1 MSAAFDDFFIL
12 CQLIFVHIF
21 IQMEYNPPSLR
32 IPFTGLHIVQFL
44 EWLPSAARTSI
55 ESGILPANLYQPC
68 SLIFQQYYED
78 VAFART
84 VYHAILFIGL
94 TLVIWVIIHVFLL
107 IYDSRHPN
115 EQAKYNNFFVYY
127 YKQYNSKVF
136 VFVDKVARFCYF
148 TFAWSCILQLLFFSN
163 EPSGFHTWN
172 SILTVVIF
180 ILVIIFP
187 VVMFGLLRRGA
198 NSLSDLTFNV
208 VYEDVRINK
217 ERIWYYLFRYYKLFL
232 IAIVVAVTYSSSPV
246 IPPIILIILH
256 IIDFGLIFAMK
267 PLGMEQPDLVGAYMF
282 YPKYPKVYH
291 YTMLIQQIL
300 FILLEIFWLILF
312 GIRNSADSGTY
323 MGIGYTIC
331 AFVILLLLNGL
342 FRLIW
347 GILKILQYCYLERQ
361 ANYLSVEKLA
371 LENKDGVDDN
381 LIMN

>member
-1 MSAAFDDFFIL
+1 VVRAAAPDSVIYPGSNGQYHLAGQQAVSTQITRYVDIPESSIGDRSSLRNLFNLFRGCAILALFIGLVSFLVGMSAAFDDFFIL

-32 IPFTGLHIVQFL
+32 IPFTGLHIVQFI

-163 EPSGFHTWN
+163 
-172 SILTVVIF
+172 
-180 ILVIIFP
+180 
-187 VVMFGLLRRGA
+187 
-198 NSLSDLTFNV
+198 
-208 VYEDVRINK
+208 
-217 ERIWYYLFRYYKLFL
+217 
-232 IAIVVAVTYSSSPV
+232 
-246 IPPIILIILH
+246 
-256 IIDFGLIFAMK
+256 
-267 PLGMEQPDLVGAYMF
+267 
-282 YPKYPKVYH
+282 
-291 YTMLIQQIL
+291 
-300 FILLEIFWLILF
+300 
-312 GIRNSADSGTY
+312 
-323 MGIGYTIC
+323 
-331 AFVILLLLNGL
+331 
-342 FRLIW
+342 
-347 GILKILQYCYLERQ
+347 
-361 ANYLSVEKLA
+361 
-371 LENKDGVDDN
+371 
-381 LIMN
+381 